1 MRALL
6 MILGALMLWCPG
18 ALADDR
24 GRILGYVDESLDLPP
39 PVREHPKVKVRIE
52 PAPAR
57 PKSSTQ
63 KAKK

>member
-6 MILGALMLWCPG
+6 MLCLATP
-18 ALADDR
+18 ALADDQQQA
-24 GRILGYVDESLDLPP
+24 RILGYVDSTLELPAP
-39 PVREHPKVKVRIE
+39 AREHPKVKVRIE

>member
-6 MILGALMLWCPG
+6 MLLCLGAP

-24 GRILGYVDESLDLPP
+24 ARIYGFVDESLELPP

-52 PAPAR
+52 PAPAH
-57 PKSSTQ
+57 PKSS

>member
-6 MILGALMLWCPG
+6 MLLLATPAM
-18 ALADDR
+18 ADDR
-24 GRILGYVDESLDLPP
+24 GRILRYVDESLELPAP
-39 PVREHPKVKVRIE
+39 AREHPRVKVRIE